1 MSSHHMQ
8 PSKVTLL
15 AIVLPHIIDLP
26 STVSSSVMKSLETT
40 PFSAT
45 QVYVPLSERDTLEMR
60 RTEEEVLLLESL
72 SVMVT

>member
-1 MSSHHMQ
+1 MTVVH
-8 PSKVTLL
+8 
-15 AIVLPHIIDLP
+15 LP
-26 STVSSSVMKSLETT
+26 STVSSSVMESLETT

-60 RTEEEVLLLESL
+60 RTEEEVLLLESP